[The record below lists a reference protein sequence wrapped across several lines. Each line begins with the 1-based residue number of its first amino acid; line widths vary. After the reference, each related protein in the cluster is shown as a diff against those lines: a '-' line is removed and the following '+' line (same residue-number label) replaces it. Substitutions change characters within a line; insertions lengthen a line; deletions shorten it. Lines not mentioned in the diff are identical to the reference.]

1 MGGLFV
7 MKTKKKDG
15 FPSFFRILGDLSSS
29 ASAHTTGASAAAETT
44 ASAAAAKA
52 AGRTSTT
59 AKTARSAGR
68 PTDGTTGSTD
78 SGSGRTHR
86 RSGRCHRPG
95 IGADGSAG
103 PCGCMSLGWGR
114 GPVSCGCP
122 SSLFTDR
129 VGGNHRDH
137 DNDKRD
143 KQNDSNAG
151 KANGSILFVINA
163 AI

>member
-1 MGGLFV
+1 

-29 ASAHTTGASAAAETT
+29 ASAHATGASTAAKTA

-68 PTDGTTGSTD
+68 PTGSTD

-95 IGADGSAG
+95 IGVDGSARS
-103 PCGCMSLGWGR
+103 CGGVRLGWGR

-122 SSLFTDR
+122 SSLFADR

-143 KQNDSNAG
+143 KQNDSNTG
-151 KANGSILFVINA
+151 KSNGNILFVINISIQRA
-163 AI
+163 VVKISAG